1 MLSEVSSQ
9 SLISLMITFLIFS
22 SSQER
27 DAEEKKKEIR
37 AYLNKSNK
45 NAGYA
50 PMNAAK
56 HQTGRNEMTQ

>member
-1 MLSEVSSQ
+1 MLWGG
-9 SLISLMITFLIFS
+9 
-22 SSQER
+22 
-27 DAEEKKKEIR
+27 KEIR

-56 HQTGRNEMTQ
+56 HQTGRLTAMGGLCHLCLR